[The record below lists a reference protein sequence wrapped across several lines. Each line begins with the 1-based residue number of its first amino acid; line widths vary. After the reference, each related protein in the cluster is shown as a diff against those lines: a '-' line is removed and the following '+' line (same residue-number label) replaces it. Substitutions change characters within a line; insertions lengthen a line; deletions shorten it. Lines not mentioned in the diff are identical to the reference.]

1 MSALSTI
8 AVARPSLTVR
18 FGGSPAQIAILV
30 GVALFLIAFM
40 IVPILRVIVVAFT
53 APEGGFTLIHFSDF
67 LDNALLRD
75 SFWNSIYVAAMT
87 VVVASLIAVPLA
99 TIIARFNFRGAALIH
114 TLGVVPLVMPPFVGA
129 VAMQLIYGRNGS
141 INLLLNEW
149 FGFRIPFMEGLN
161 GVIFVEALHYFPF
174 ILLNLSASLS
184 NIDSA
189 MEESAQNLGAH
200 GFTLF
205 RRIVFPLALPG
216 YVAGAALVFVKVF
229 DDLATPLLLNVTNM
243 LAPQA
248 YLKITSVGITD
259 PMGYVISVIMIIC
272 SLGAMA
278 LAGLTL
284 RGRDF
289 STQQRGGG
297 GLSRRSMGRAGN
309 IVAGGFIVFI
319 LLLVLSPHIG
329 ILLLSL
335 ATVWS
340 YAVLPDGFTLA
351 HYYSVFRE
359 SGSLIS
365 NTILYCGLAGLI
377 DVVLGASLA
386 YVGVDAVYFSTVLI
400 PVKKSLEE
408 DWFDSTEAIR
418 IGPRTDVNTMPVR
431 FTNVSCRLTRKPVAL
446 APGQAQKDAYVV
458 FIGPKRP
465 ELLAQYQAA
474 NDPNYS
480 LKDIIYYGMWPFGAV
495 ARGMLS
501 VLHFFYGIVGNFGI
515 AIIMLTVVVRGA
527 MFPISFKQTQNMA
540 RMQALKPELDR
551 INEKYKTDMQKR
563 SAAMQELYRKNK
575 INPLG
580 GCLPVFLQLPVFIGL
595 YRSIMIDVEL
605 RQRPL
610 FTDAIRWCSD
620 LSAPDML
627 FDWSW
632 LMPQF
637 INNGEGIF
645 GLGPYFNVLPLV
657 TIVLFLVSMKMS
669 MPEPTNEQGV
679 MQQKMM
685 KYMTVFM
692 GLLFYKVASGLCLYF
707 IASSLWGLGERR
719 LLKKAKQDGGPGGS
733 GQTVAK
739 KAVPPTRE
747 QSSGSSN
754 GSPGTKKS
762 KEKRKR

>member
-1 MSALSTI
+1 VSALSTI

-18 FGGSPAQIAILV
+18 LGGSPAQIAILV
-30 GVALFLIAFM
+30 GVALFLIAFL
-40 IVPILRVIVVAFT
+40 IVPILRVIMVAFT
-53 APEGGFTLIHFSDF
+53 GHDGGFTLIHFSDF

-200 GFTLF
+200 GLTLF

-216 YVAGAALVFVKVF
+216 YIAGAALVFVKVF

-248 YLKITSVGITD
+248 YLKITSVGIND
-259 PMGYVISVIMIIC
+259 PMGYVISVIMILC

-297 GLSRRSMGRAGN
+297 GLSRRNMSRAGN
-309 IVAGGFIVFI
+309 IAAGTFIVLI

-329 ILLLSL
+329 IFLLSI

-351 HYYSVFRE
+351 HYDNVFRE
-359 SGSLIS
+359 SGQMIS

-386 YVGVDAVYFSTVLI
+386 YVVLRTRLPGRKLVEQVAMSAVAVPGLVLGI
-400 PVKKSLEE
+400 GLLRTFYDVQLPWSGESLATFWFMLVIAYAVRRLPYALSAATAAIQQLHVSLEE
-408 DWFDSTEAIR
+408 AAENLGA
-418 IGPRTDVNTMPVR
+418 GK
-431 FTNVSCRLTRKPVAL
+431 FTTLTRI
-446 APGQAQKDAYVV
+446 VV
-458 FIGPKRP
+458 PLMTGG
-465 ELLAQYQAA
+465 LLAGFVTSFATAA
-474 NDPNYS
+474 VELS
-480 LKDIIYYGMWPFGAV
+480 ATLLLV
-495 ARGMLS
+495 ARAPDAPLS
-501 VLHFFYGIVGNFGI
+501 YGIYVYMQSAAGRGPGAALGVI
-515 AIIMLTVVVRGA
+515 AVVVVSIATYLAYRVAERERG
-527 MFPISFKQTQNMA
+527 
-540 RMQALKPELDR
+540 LKSR
-551 INEKYKTDMQKR
+551 
-563 SAAMQELYRKNK
+563 A
-575 INPLG
+575 
-580 GCLPVFLQLPVFIGL
+580 F
-595 YRSIMIDVEL
+595 
-605 RQRPL
+605 
-610 FTDAIRWCSD
+610 
-620 LSAPDML
+620 
-627 FDWSW
+627 
-632 LMPQF
+632 
-637 INNGEGIF
+637 
-645 GLGPYFNVLPLV
+645 
-657 TIVLFLVSMKMS
+657 
-669 MPEPTNEQGV
+669 
-679 MQQKMM
+679 
-685 KYMTVFM
+685 
-692 GLLFYKVASGLCLYF
+692 
-707 IASSLWGLGERR
+707 
-719 LLKKAKQDGGPGGS
+719 
-733 GQTVAK
+733 
-739 KAVPPTRE
+739 
-747 QSSGSSN
+747 
-754 GSPGTKKS
+754 
-762 KEKRKR
+762 